1 MSAWRVAG
9 IVHAL
14 EGWNVHECGNSIF
27 DVDKVWQAAVRHGFQ
42 PLAITTAFRS
52 N

>member
-14 EGWNVHECGNSIF
+14 EGWDAHECGDIVMDMN
-27 DVDKVWQAAVRHGFQ
+27 KVWCAALDHGFLPFENAQ
-42 PLAITTAFRS
+42 C

>member
-14 EGWNVHECGNSIF
+14 EGWDEHECGNKIL
-27 DVDKVWQAAVRHGFQ
+27 DVEKIWEAALRHGFQ
-42 PLAITTAFRS
+42 PFAFAAGES
-52 N
+52 K

>member
-14 EGWNVHECGNSIF
+14 EGWDDAHECGNNTTE
-27 DVDKVWQAAVRHGFQ
+27 VDKVWCAALAHGFLPFQ
-42 PLAITTAFRS
+42 NQII
-52 N
+52 

>member
-14 EGWNVHECGNSIF
+14 EGWDANECGDKLLDIN
-27 DVDKVWQAAVRHGFQ
+27 KVWEASLQHGFR
-42 PLAITTAFRS
+42 PLS
-52 N
+52 PPCC

>member
-14 EGWNVHECGNSIF
+14 EGWDAQESGEIAM
-27 DVDKVWQAAVRHGFQ
+27 DVEKVQRAALDHGF
-42 PLAITTAFRS
+42 LLFEDVEC